1 MNAAVRLS
9 TVCTNTK
16 EFSPFRLDTV
26 NECLWRHRDTGPD
39 ERILLPPKA
48 FAVLRYL
55 VEHPG
60 RLVTQDELL
69 EALWPDTFVQPEV
82 LKSHVRDI
90 RMVLGDDCKNPR
102 FIETLPRRGYQFVA
116 PVSGGSTATELGV
129 ELPSPKMVGRNA
141 TLEIGV
147 GTLFCATMPQASY
160 VSIAVLL
167 SLPGWFAVSSVALT
181 RCFLCPLHGLLSS
194 QRMSAARPHRRFI
207 WSCTAR
213 REYGAGTGV
222 CLQRF

>member
-167 SLPGWFAVSSVALT
+167 SLPGW
-181 RCFLCPLHGLLSS
+181 C
-194 QRMSAARPHRRFI
+194 Q
-207 WSCTAR
+207 
-213 REYGAGTGV
+213 
-222 CLQRF
+222 